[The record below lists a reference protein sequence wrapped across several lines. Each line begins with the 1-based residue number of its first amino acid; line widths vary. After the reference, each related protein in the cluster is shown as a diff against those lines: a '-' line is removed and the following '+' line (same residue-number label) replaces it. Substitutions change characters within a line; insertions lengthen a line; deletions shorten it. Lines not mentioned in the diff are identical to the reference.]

1 MIYYTINRKVM
12 ALDETELGA
21 SELQQIKQHK
31 AKVNKMLRAQDNE
44 FKAKYHAE
52 MSAGICPCCYQLKP
66 SNKICPNCD

>member
-12 ALDETELGA
+12 ALDENELGA

-31 AKVNKMLRAQDNE
+31 TKVNKMLRAQDKE
-44 FKAKYHAE
+44 FAANYHAE
-52 MSAGICPCCYQLKP
+52 MSAGICPYCHQLKP